1 MSIGQNQ
8 VLLLLTIVI
17 AIAIGW
23 YLGRYQYRT
32 RSKGL
37 AIKPS
42 GSAHRHRSNLRLLF
56 DSYSDAA
63 IDELLADLD
72 VSVKTLPI
80 HLSIGRHFRQE
91 GEVDRAILIH
101 QNLLAHPQLSS
112 SSSNA
117 VIYELAR
124 DYKAAGLYDR
134 AEALLAELV
143 HSREFSDQARR
154 LLLSI
159 LERQR
164 DWEEASSL
172 ISKWDCKREPDLAK
186 RMAHYHCEIATQA
199 LASRAFVD
207 AKKSLT
213 MAKRVDSNNPRV
225 RLLSAKL
232 HVAEGNIRR
241 AIKALREV
249 LNDTPRFSSEALPLL
264 SKYSKESDSEEL
276 MLRFLSELYARTSSE
291 QVLIELS
298 AALVKNLRKAE
309 AQDLLEA
316 HLEREQSSAL
326 LKVYVKMFFDKDV
339 LVDSKVAIMK
349 SAVLASETQENAY
362 MCAECGYQGSFH
374 WQCPSCAHWES
385 TTSVIQ

>member
-42 GSAHRHRSNLRLLF
+42 GSAHRQRSNLRLLF
-56 DSYSDAA
+56 DSYSDTA

-101 QNLLAHPQLSS
+101 QNLLAHPHLSS
-112 SSSNA
+112 ASSNA

-164 DWEEASSL
+164 DWEEASNL

-199 LASRAFVD
+199 LVAGAFAD
-207 AKKSLT
+207 ARKSLSS
-213 MAKRVDSNNPRV
+213 AKRVDSGNPRV
-225 RLLSAKL
+225 LLLFAKL
-232 HVAEGNIRR
+232 HAAEGTLRK
-241 AIKALREV
+241 AIKMLRDV
-249 LNDTPRFSSEALPLL
+249 LVASPRFSSQALPLL
-264 SKYSKESDSEEL
+264 AQYTEESGTEEL
-276 MLRFLSELYARTSSE
+276 MLRFCQSCMP
-291 QVLIELS
+291 
-298 AALVKNLRKAE
+298 KLR
-309 AQDLLEA
+309 
-316 HLEREQSSAL
+316 
-326 LKVYVKMFFDKDV
+326 
-339 LVDSKVAIMK
+339 
-349 SAVLASETQENAY
+349 
-362 MCAECGYQGSFH
+362 
-374 WQCPSCAHWES
+374 PSRC
-385 TTSVIQ
+385 